1 MFDYGKAICYSGY
14 REGQSPLK
22 RVFPTYNEVLED
34 LKLLELHFDYIR
46 MYDPYEHA
54 QTVLKVI
61 REHNINL
68 KVMLGVEPKGE
79 ISNENCP
86 WGGLKTDDEITI
98 NMITNYQQLDLVAA
112 LANAYEDIVLA
123 VSVGNENTSD
133 WHPNLMDP
141 ITLAKHVEYLK
152 KRVTH
157 PVTFCEGAGFWAS
170 KGKPIAEVVDFIS
183 IHSYPLW
190 HKVPFGEAVEKTIAD
205 YLFNEAT
212 YPNKPIIF
220 TELGWTTKSNQKMNV
235 DETNEENQKRYLEA
249 IIKWSEAKKITMF
262 LFEAFDEP
270 WKGSDEADE
279 PEKHWGL
286 LTVDR
291 QPKAYFKKYMT
302 SSK

>member
-14 REGQSPLK
+14 REGQSPIS
-22 RVFPTYNEVLED
+22 RVFPSYDEVLED
-34 LKLLELHFDYIR
+34 LKLLEPHFDYIR

-61 REHNINL
+61 RENNINL
-68 KVMLGVEPKGE
+68 KVMLGVEPRGE
-79 ISNENCP
+79 ISNEHCP

-98 NMITNYQQLDLVAA
+98 NMVTNYQQLDLIAA

-133 WHPNLMDP
+133 WHPNLMAAS
-141 ITLAKHVEYLK
+141 TLAKHVEYLK
-152 KRVTH
+152 KRVAH

-170 KGKPIAEVVDFIS
+170 KGQPIAEVVDFIS

-190 HKVPFGEAVEKTIAD
+190 HKVPFENAVEKTIED
-205 YLFNEAT
+205 YLLNKVT

-220 TELGWTTKSNQKMNV
+220 TELGWTTKSNQKMNHE
-235 DETNEENQKRYLEA
+235 ETNEENQKRYLKA
-249 IIKWSEAKKITMF
+249 MSKWSEEKKITMF

-270 WKGSDEADE
+270 WKGSNENDE

-286 LTVDR
+286 MTVDR
-291 QPKAYFKKYMT
+291 RPKLYFKNYLARLK
-302 SSK
+302 